1 MTAGHVVL
9 GMPHEGVGQGALA
22 GAVGPHDGVNFTGRD
37 RQRQSVDDLLAVDF
51 DLQVFDAQGSSGNVT
66 FTFSNPTAGMSYVL
80 QLVQGSTARTYTWP
94 AAVKWPGGTAITVS
108 ATNNNVDLVTFFY
121 DGTTYFGSYPS
132 GAYTP

>member
-1 MTAGHVVL
+1 MN
-9 GMPHEGVGQGALA
+9 
-22 GAVGPHDGVNFTGRD
+22 GPA
-37 RQRQSVDDLLAVDF
+37 QI
-51 DLQVFDAQGSSGNVT
+51 FDAQGSSGNVT

-121 DGTTYFGSYPS
+121 DGTNYFGSYPS